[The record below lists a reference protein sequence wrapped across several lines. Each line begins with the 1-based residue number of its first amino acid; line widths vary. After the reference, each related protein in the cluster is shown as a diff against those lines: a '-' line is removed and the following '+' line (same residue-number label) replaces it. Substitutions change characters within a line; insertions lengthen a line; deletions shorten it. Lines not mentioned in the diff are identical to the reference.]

1 LINPNYKERG
11 LSALLKA
18 VFLEAALAGDAAT
31 AWLSARLWLRWWC
44 RALADGPEQCTDF
57 KESRPTGAAER
68 RFSLKLG
75 LIKSVE
81 ARQTV

>member
-31 AWLSARLWLRWWC
+31 AWLSARLWLR
-44 RALADGPEQCTDF
+44 
-57 KESRPTGAAER
+57 
-68 RFSLKLG
+68 
-75 LIKSVE
+75 
-81 ARQTV
+81 